1 MSKINTPPIG
11 LQSLLGSQSFGD
23 NPDDL
28 LNGVRGSLD
37 LLPFY
42 SAVKGRFKSNSGAR
56 GSAGSFCKTTMGGGV
71 GNEGEAG
78 LLLGASVN
86 LAIIAGGANFSGG
99 IRLDNL
105 PNISVPMWLQHTEYS
120 TGTAPLPGSDFSAL
134 TWWAPQP
141 IYLPNDAEVEA
152 YATSLD
158 ANVTAT
164 LTIYYIQL
172 LA

>member
-11 LQSLLGSQSFGD
+11 LQSLLGSQSFGE

-28 LNGVRGSLD
+28 LSGVRGTLD

-42 SAVKGRFKSNSGAR
+42 AAVKGRFKSNVGAR
-56 GSAGSFCKTTMGGGV
+56 NSAGSFCTVTMGGGV

-78 LLLGASVN
+78 LLLGASMN
-86 LAIIAGGANFSGG
+86 LAVVAGGANFSGG
-99 IRLDNL
+99 IRIDDV
-105 PNISVPMWLQHTEYS
+105 PNISVPMWLTHTEYD
-120 TGTAPLPGSDFSAL
+120 TGTAPLPGSDFSAIA
-134 TWWAPQP
+134 WWAPQP
-141 IYLPNDAEVEA
+141 IYLPNDAKIEA

-158 ANVTAT
+158 ANITAT
-164 LTIYYIQL
+164 LVIHYVQL